1 MAPALIISVLIQI
14 NAGVVRKKDAYVITV
29 VSYPATNVSCL
40 VPFMFY
46 PVVLMA
52 LSGTP
57 YRPLLG
63 RAAAALPFSLAGGIS
78 SLLLMRTTAFYIGSI
93 AVSHGALSCASILL
107 RTLLTV
113 MAVLILIATTSLMEI
128 SEQLVRLRL
137 PKLFCLV
144 LIMTYRYISVLLNEA
159 VSMHTAYTLR
169 TGNQKGIKMRDM
181 GGFLGQL
188 LLRST
193 DRAEQVYYAMKCR
206 GFHGRYPGKTK
217 SAPVIEDALYTG
229 ALIAIMLF
237 LRFFD
242 LSQWRGKVHSS
253 SFACWRAGCIRRQY
267 CA

>member
-1 MAPALIISVLIQI
+1 MSKLYQAVAGMNGLEQLASGDSVIHRGHPMAKLLTTLV
-14 NAGVVRKKDAYVITV
+14 YVITV
-29 VSYPATNVSCL
+29 VSLPATNVSGL
-40 VPFMFY
+40 VPFIFY
-46 PVVLMA
+46 PVILMA

-57 YRPLLG
+57 Y
-63 RAAAALPFSLAGGIS
+63 FSLAGGIS

-206 GFHGRYPGKTK
+206 GFHGMYPGKTK

-237 LRFFD
+237 LRFFN
-242 LSQWRGKVHSS
+242 LSRFLGSL
-253 SFACWRAGCIRRQY
+253 AM
-267 CA
+267 